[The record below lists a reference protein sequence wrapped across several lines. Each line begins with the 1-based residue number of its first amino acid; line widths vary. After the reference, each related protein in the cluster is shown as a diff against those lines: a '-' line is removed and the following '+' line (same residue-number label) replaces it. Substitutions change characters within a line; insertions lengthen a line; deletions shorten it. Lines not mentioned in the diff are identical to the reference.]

1 MSKTKKKANQ
11 TIEELRERFKD
22 LEHRRTRA
30 DANRDNS
37 EKRLDELKAAAKEN
51 FGTDDLTQLENLLA
65 ELTSENEKQRS
76 GYQAELDQIEMGLVE
91 IEEKLAD
98 ADEDFESEE

>member
-11 TIEELRERFKD
+11 TIEELRERIKD

-76 GYQAELDQIEMGLVE
+76 AYQAELDQIEMGLVE